1 MRHLWSLPLLILGAC
16 VHASSSRSVAARAA
30 AVEEAP
36 AATVAAAEP
45 EQDPELAA
53 AKEEGDRRD
62 LEREFRSKRRELAA
76 LEKEHRANGI
86 GREVAVISARQSV
99 AAAERALAK
108 ARRELEVFLE
118 DVRPREVE
126 EKEISFAQQQQYARE
141 AEAELAEL
149 RAMYEKDEFATT
161 TKELVI
167 DRGERKAEF
176 ARRRLGLAQR
186 ELRHFV
192 EHTMAV
198 KEQDLRQAVATAEI
212 DLEKARKEVQKGQ
225 IERELQVEREK
236 TRVDDLKEEM
246 EEMRKKRR
254 EAIR

>member
-1 MRHLWSLPLLILGAC
+1 MP
-16 VHASSSRSVAARAA
+16 
-30 AVEEAP
+30 
-36 AATVAAAEP
+36 AAAES
-45 EQDPELAA
+45 EQDPESAA
-53 AKEEGDRRD
+53 ATDQGDSRD
-62 LEREFRSKRRELAA
+62 LEREFRSKRRELSA
-76 LEKEHRANGI
+76 LTKERRANDI
-86 GREVAVISARQSV
+86 GREVAAISARQSLAGV
-99 AAAERALAK
+99 ERTLAK

-126 EKEISFAQQQQYARE
+126 EKEIGFAQQQQYARE

-198 KEQDLRQAVATAEI
+198 KEQDLRQAVANAEL
-212 DLEKARKEVQKGQ
+212 DLQKARMEAEKGQ

-236 TRVDDLKEEM
+236 IRVDDLEEEL
-246 EEMRKKRR
+246 EEIRRKRR